1 MRTAGGAAAKE
12 RNRMPLNRE
21 IRLLTE
27 RGELFGGNADINI
40 DHAVTGSAGQVMV
53 MFVSAADPVAV
64 RAIGK
69 LDAVEQASI
78 DQHFHRT
85 IDGCAPQARLA
96 LAQILPE
103 VIHRKI
109 AAAVGQFDQT
119 LSNGTSWASC
129 ALAFL
134 VKHGVNLFCN
144 HG

>member
-1 MRTAGGAAAKE
+1 MRTAGGTAAKE
-12 RNRMPLNRE
+12 CNRMSLNRK

-27 RGELFGGNADINI
+27 RGELFGGNADIDINY
-40 DHAVTGSAGQVMV
+40 AVTGSAGQVMV
-53 MFVSAADPVAV
+53 MLVAAADPIAV
-64 RAIGK
+64 CAIGK
-69 LDAVEQASI
+69 LDAVEQASV

-85 IDGCAPQARLA
+85 IDGRAPQARLA

-103 VIHRKI
+103 IIHRKI
-109 AAAVGQFDQT
+109 AAAVGQFDQS
-119 LSNGTSWASC
+119 LSNGASRAGC